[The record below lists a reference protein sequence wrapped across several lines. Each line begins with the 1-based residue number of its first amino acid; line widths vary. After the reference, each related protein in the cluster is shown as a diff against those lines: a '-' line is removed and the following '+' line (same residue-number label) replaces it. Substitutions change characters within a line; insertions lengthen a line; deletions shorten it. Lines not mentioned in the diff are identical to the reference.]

1 MKRRQERT
9 QLTEAHKKKIYL
21 FAIIVALIFIA
32 AVGYLV
38 GKPMVE
44 FVREPERFRAWVDSS
59 GFVSRVIFVGMV
71 IFQLIIALIPGE
83 PLEMGAGY
91 AFGAWEGT
99 ILCIIGCVIGSALVF
114 LFVRRF
120 GVKLVEVFFPREKI
134 RSLRF
139 LQDSR
144 RLNLLTFIVFFI
156 PGTPKD
162 LLSYFIGL
170 TDMKLG
176 TWLLI
181 TAVARIPS
189 IVTSTVTG
197 DALGLKDYQFAL
209 IAFGVTLA
217 LSLAGILVYR
227 RLSARRHPTAKEGSY
242 AQRHTDRPTDRN
254 AAHPQNRRTRG
265 CGGRVSRTVRQLQGQ
280 DRPFPLEYIESGR

>member
-1 MKRRQERT
+1 MSKERQRPEI
-9 QLTEAHKKKIYL
+9 TEAHKKKIYL
-21 FAIIVALIFIA
+21 IAIIVALVFVGV
-32 AVGYLV
+32 VGYLV
-38 GKPMVE
+38 GKPMIE

-59 GFVSRVIFVGMV
+59 GLWGRVAFVGMV
-71 IFQLIIALIPGE
+71 VLQLIIATIPGE

-91 AFGAWEGT
+91 AFGAVEGT
-99 ILCIIGCVIGSALVF
+99 LLCILGCVIGSALVF

-120 GVKLVEVFFPREKI
+120 GVKLVEVFFSREKI

-144 RLNLLTFIVFFI
+144 RLNLLTFIVCFM

-181 TAVARIPS
+181 TGVARIPS

-197 DALGLKDYQFAL
+197 DALGLQNYQFAL
-209 IAFGVTLA
+209 IAFGATLL
-217 LSLAGILVYR
+217 LSLGGILVYR
-227 RLSARRHPTAKEGSY
+227 RLSARRHP
-242 AQRHTDRPTDRN
+242 N
-254 AAHPQNRRTRG
+254 
-265 CGGRVSRTVRQLQGQ
+265 V
-280 DRPFPLEYIESGR
+280 

>member
-1 MKRRQERT
+1 MKRRQERA

-91 AFGAWEGT
+91 AFGAVEGT

-176 TWLLI
+176 TWLFI

-227 RLSARRHPTAKEGSY
+227 RLSARRHPNG
-242 AQRHTDRPTDRN
+242 
-254 AAHPQNRRTRG
+254 
-265 CGGRVSRTVRQLQGQ
+265 
-280 DRPFPLEYIESGR
+280 

>member
-1 MKRRQERT
+1 M

-59 GFVSRVIFVGMV
+59 GFMSRVIFVGMV

-91 AFGAWEGT
+91 AFGAVEGT
-99 ILCIIGCVIGSALVF
+99 ILCIIGCVIGSTLVF

-144 RLNLLTFIVFFI
+144 RLDLLTFIVFFI

-176 TWLLI
+176 TWLFI

-217 LSLAGILVYR
+217 LSLVGILVYR
-227 RLSARRHPTAKEGSY
+227 RLSARRHPNG
-242 AQRHTDRPTDRN
+242 
-254 AAHPQNRRTRG
+254 
-265 CGGRVSRTVRQLQGQ
+265 
-280 DRPFPLEYIESGR
+280 

>member
-21 FAIIVALIFIA
+21 FAIVVALLFIA

-176 TWLLI
+176 TWLFI

-227 RLSARRHPTAKEGSY
+227 RLSARRHPNG
-242 AQRHTDRPTDRN
+242 
-254 AAHPQNRRTRG
+254 
-265 CGGRVSRTVRQLQGQ
+265 
-280 DRPFPLEYIESGR
+280 

>member
-59 GFVSRVIFVGMV
+59 GFASRVIFVGMV
-71 IFQLIIALIPGE
+71 VFQLIIALIPGE

-91 AFGAWEGT
+91 AFGAVEGT

-176 TWLLI
+176 TWLCI

-227 RLSARRHPTAKEGSY
+227 RLSARRHPNG
-242 AQRHTDRPTDRN
+242 
-254 AAHPQNRRTRG
+254 
-265 CGGRVSRTVRQLQGQ
+265 
-280 DRPFPLEYIESGR
+280 

>member
-1 MKRRQERT
+1 MKRRRERA

-21 FAIIVALIFIA
+21 FAIVVALLFIA

-71 IFQLIIALIPGE
+71 VFQLIIALIPGE

-91 AFGAWEGT
+91 AFGAVEGT
-99 ILCIIGCVIGSALVF
+99 ILCIAGCVIGSALVF

-217 LSLAGILVYR
+217 LSLVGILVYR
-227 RLSARRHPTAKEGSY
+227 RLSARRHPNG
-242 AQRHTDRPTDRN
+242 
-254 AAHPQNRRTRG
+254 
-265 CGGRVSRTVRQLQGQ
+265 
-280 DRPFPLEYIESGR
+280 

>member
-59 GFVSRVIFVGMV
+59 GFASRVIFVGMV
-71 IFQLIIALIPGE
+71 VFQLIIALIPGE

-91 AFGAWEGT
+91 AFGAVEGT

-156 PGTPKD
+156 HGTPKD

-176 TWLLI
+176 TWLCI

-217 LSLAGILVYR
+217 LSLLGILVYR
-227 RLSARRHPTAKEGSY
+227 RLSARRHPNG
-242 AQRHTDRPTDRN
+242 
-254 AAHPQNRRTRG
+254 
-265 CGGRVSRTVRQLQGQ
+265 
-280 DRPFPLEYIESGR
+280 

>member
-1 MKRRQERT
+1 MKRRQERA

-21 FAIIVALIFIA
+21 FAIVVALIFIA

-91 AFGAWEGT
+91 AFGAVEGT

-227 RLSARRHPTAKEGSY
+227 RLSARRHPNG
-242 AQRHTDRPTDRN
+242 
-254 AAHPQNRRTRG
+254 
-265 CGGRVSRTVRQLQGQ
+265 
-280 DRPFPLEYIESGR
+280 

>member
-21 FAIIVALIFIA
+21 FAIIVALIFIG

-71 IFQLIIALIPGE
+71 VFQLIIALIPGE

-176 TWLLI
+176 TWLCI

-227 RLSARRHPTAKEGSY
+227 RLSARRHPNG
-242 AQRHTDRPTDRN
+242 
-254 AAHPQNRRTRG
+254 
-265 CGGRVSRTVRQLQGQ
+265 
-280 DRPFPLEYIESGR
+280 

>member
-1 MKRRQERT
+1 MKRRQERA

-21 FAIIVALIFIA
+21 FAIVVALIFIG

-71 IFQLIIALIPGE
+71 VFQLIIALIPGE

-91 AFGAWEGT
+91 AFGAVEGT

-120 GVKLVEVFFPREKI
+120 GVKLVEVFFPHEKI

-176 TWLLI
+176 TWLCI

-217 LSLAGILVYR
+217 LSLLGILVYR
-227 RLSARRHPTAKEGSY
+227 RLSARRHPNG
-242 AQRHTDRPTDRN
+242 
-254 AAHPQNRRTRG
+254 
-265 CGGRVSRTVRQLQGQ
+265 
-280 DRPFPLEYIESGR
+280 

>member
-1 MKRRQERT
+1 MKRRRERM

-38 GKPMVE
+38 GKPMIE

-91 AFGAWEGT
+91 AFGAVEGT

-176 TWLLI
+176 TWLFI

-209 IAFGVTLA
+209 IAFGATLA
-217 LSLAGILVYR
+217 LSLVGILVYR
-227 RLSARRHPTAKEGSY
+227 RLSARRHPNG
-242 AQRHTDRPTDRN
+242 
-254 AAHPQNRRTRG
+254 
-265 CGGRVSRTVRQLQGQ
+265 
-280 DRPFPLEYIESGR
+280 

>member
-1 MKRRQERT
+1 MKRRRERA

-21 FAIIVALIFIA
+21 FAIIVALLFIA

-71 IFQLIIALIPGE
+71 VFQLVIALIPGE

-91 AFGAWEGT
+91 AFGAVEGT

-144 RLNLLTFIVFFI
+144 RLDLLTFIVFFI

-176 TWLLI
+176 TWLFI

-217 LSLAGILVYR
+217 LSLVGILVYR
-227 RLSARRHPTAKEGSY
+227 RLSARRHPNG
-242 AQRHTDRPTDRN
+242 
-254 AAHPQNRRTRG
+254 
-265 CGGRVSRTVRQLQGQ
+265 
-280 DRPFPLEYIESGR
+280 

>member
-21 FAIIVALIFIA
+21 FAIVVALLFIA

-44 FVREPERFRAWVDSS
+44 FVREPERFRAWVDAA
-59 GFVSRVIFVGMV
+59 GVWGRVAFVGMV

-91 AFGAWEGT
+91 AFGAVEGT
-99 ILCIIGCVIGSALVF
+99 ILCIAGCVVGSALVF

-176 TWLLI
+176 TWLFI

-217 LSLAGILVYR
+217 LSLVGILVYR
-227 RLSARRHPTAKEGSY
+227 RLSARRHPNG
-242 AQRHTDRPTDRN
+242 
-254 AAHPQNRRTRG
+254 
-265 CGGRVSRTVRQLQGQ
+265 
-280 DRPFPLEYIESGR
+280 

>member
-1 MKRRQERT
+1 MKRKRERA

-21 FAIIVALIFIA
+21 FAIVVALLFIA

-38 GKPMVE
+38 GKPMVD

-71 IFQLIIALIPGE
+71 VFQLIIALIPGE

-91 AFGAWEGT
+91 AFGAVEGT

-217 LSLAGILVYR
+217 LSLLGILVYR
-227 RLSARRHPTAKEGSY
+227 RLSARRHPNG
-242 AQRHTDRPTDRN
+242 
-254 AAHPQNRRTRG
+254 
-265 CGGRVSRTVRQLQGQ
+265 
-280 DRPFPLEYIESGR
+280 

>member
-1 MKRRQERT
+1 MKRKRERA

-71 IFQLIIALIPGE
+71 VFQLIIALIPGE

-91 AFGAWEGT
+91 AFGAVEGT

-176 TWLLI
+176 TWLCI

-217 LSLAGILVYR
+217 LSLVGILVYR
-227 RLSARRHPTAKEGSY
+227 RLSARRHPNG
-242 AQRHTDRPTDRN
+242 
-254 AAHPQNRRTRG
+254 
-265 CGGRVSRTVRQLQGQ
+265 
-280 DRPFPLEYIESGR
+280 

>member
-1 MKRRQERT
+1 MKRRQERA

-21 FAIIVALIFIA
+21 FAIVVALLFIA

-91 AFGAWEGT
+91 AFGAVEGT

-144 RLNLLTFIVFFI
+144 RLDLLTFIVFFI

-227 RLSARRHPTAKEGSY
+227 RLSARRHPNG
-242 AQRHTDRPTDRN
+242 
-254 AAHPQNRRTRG
+254 
-265 CGGRVSRTVRQLQGQ
+265 
-280 DRPFPLEYIESGR
+280 

>member
-38 GKPMVE
+38 GKPMIE
-44 FVREPERFRAWVDSS
+44 FVREPERFRAWVDAA
-59 GFVSRVIFVGMV
+59 GVWGRVAFVGMV

-91 AFGAWEGT
+91 AFGAVEGT
-99 ILCIIGCVIGSALVF
+99 ILCIAGCVVGSALVF

-197 DALGLKDYQFAL
+197 DALGLKNYQFAI
-209 IAFGVTLA
+209 IAFGATLL
-217 LSLAGILVYR
+217 LSLVGILVYR
-227 RLSARRHPTAKEGSY
+227 RLSARRHPNG
-242 AQRHTDRPTDRN
+242 
-254 AAHPQNRRTRG
+254 
-265 CGGRVSRTVRQLQGQ
+265 
-280 DRPFPLEYIESGR
+280 

>member
-71 IFQLIIALIPGE
+71 VFQLIIALIPGE

-91 AFGAWEGT
+91 AFGAVEGT

-144 RLNLLTFIVFFI
+144 RLDLLTFIVFFI

-176 TWLLI
+176 TWLFI

-217 LSLAGILVYR
+217 LSLLGILVYR
-227 RLSARRHPTAKEGSY
+227 RLSARRHPNG
-242 AQRHTDRPTDRN
+242 
-254 AAHPQNRRTRG
+254 
-265 CGGRVSRTVRQLQGQ
+265 
-280 DRPFPLEYIESGR
+280 

>member
-38 GKPMVE
+38 GKPMIE

-71 IFQLIIALIPGE
+71 VFQLIIALIPGE

-91 AFGAWEGT
+91 AFGAVEGT

-197 DALGLKDYQFAL
+197 DALGLKNYQFAI
-209 IAFGVTLA
+209 IAFGATLL
-217 LSLAGILVYR
+217 LSLVGILVYR
-227 RLSARRHPTAKEGSY
+227 RLSARRHPNG
-242 AQRHTDRPTDRN
+242 
-254 AAHPQNRRTRG
+254 
-265 CGGRVSRTVRQLQGQ
+265 
-280 DRPFPLEYIESGR
+280 

>member
-1 MKRRQERT
+1 MSKERQRPEI
-9 QLTEAHKKKIYL
+9 TEAHKKKIYL
-21 FAIIVALIFIA
+21 IAIIVALVFVGV
-32 AVGYLV
+32 VGYLV
-38 GKPMVE
+38 GKPMIE

-59 GFVSRVIFVGMV
+59 GLWGRVAFVGMV
-71 IFQLIIALIPGE
+71 VFQLIIAIIPGE

-91 AFGAWEGT
+91 AFGAVEGT
-99 ILCIIGCVIGSALVF
+99 LLCILGCVIGSALVF

-120 GVKLVEVFFPREKI
+120 GVKLVEVFFSREKI

-144 RLNLLTFIVFFI
+144 RLNLLNFIVFFI

-181 TAVARIPS
+181 TGVARIPS

-197 DALGLKDYQFAL
+197 DALGLQNYQFAL
-209 IAFGVTLA
+209 IAFGATLL
-217 LSLAGILVYR
+217 LSLGGILVYR
-227 RLSARRHPTAKEGSY
+227 RLSARRHP
-242 AQRHTDRPTDRN
+242 N
-254 AAHPQNRRTRG
+254 
-265 CGGRVSRTVRQLQGQ
+265 V
-280 DRPFPLEYIESGR
+280 

>member
-38 GKPMVE
+38 GKPMIE

-176 TWLLI
+176 TWLFI

-209 IAFGVTLA
+209 IAFGATLA
-217 LSLAGILVYR
+217 LSLVGILVYR
-227 RLSARRHPTAKEGSY
+227 RLSARRHPNG
-242 AQRHTDRPTDRN
+242 
-254 AAHPQNRRTRG
+254 
-265 CGGRVSRTVRQLQGQ
+265 
-280 DRPFPLEYIESGR
+280 

>member
-1 MKRRQERT
+1 MKRIQERT

-21 FAIIVALIFIA
+21 FAIIVALIFIG

-71 IFQLIIALIPGE
+71 VFQLIIALIPGE

-91 AFGAWEGT
+91 AFGAVEGT

-176 TWLLI
+176 TWLFI

-197 DALGLKDYQFAL
+197 DALGLKNYQFAL

-217 LSLAGILVYR
+217 LSLLGILVYR
-227 RLSARRHPTAKEGSY
+227 RLSARRHPNG
-242 AQRHTDRPTDRN
+242 
-254 AAHPQNRRTRG
+254 
-265 CGGRVSRTVRQLQGQ
+265 
-280 DRPFPLEYIESGR
+280 

>member
-1 MKRRQERT
+1 MKRRQERA

-21 FAIIVALIFIA
+21 FAIVVALIFIG

-59 GFVSRVIFVGMV
+59 GFASRVIFVGMV
-71 IFQLIIALIPGE
+71 VFQLIIALIPGE

-91 AFGAWEGT
+91 AFGAVEGT

-176 TWLLI
+176 TWLFI

-227 RLSARRHPTAKEGSY
+227 RLSARRHPNG
-242 AQRHTDRPTDRN
+242 
-254 AAHPQNRRTRG
+254 
-265 CGGRVSRTVRQLQGQ
+265 
-280 DRPFPLEYIESGR
+280 

>member
-1 MKRRQERT
+1 MSKERQRPEI
-9 QLTEAHKKKIYL
+9 TEAHKKKIYL
-21 FAIIVALIFIA
+21 IAIIVALVFVGV
-32 AVGYLV
+32 VGYLV
-38 GKPMVE
+38 GKPMIE

-59 GFVSRVIFVGMV
+59 GLWGRVAFVGMV
-71 IFQLIIALIPGE
+71 VFQLIIAIIPGE

-91 AFGAWEGT
+91 AFGAVEGT
-99 ILCIIGCVIGSALVF
+99 LLCILGCVIGSALVF

-120 GVKLVEVFFPREKI
+120 GVKLVEVFFSREKI

-181 TAVARIPS
+181 TGVARIPS
-189 IVTSTVTG
+189 IVPSTVTG
-197 DALGLKDYQFAL
+197 DALGLQNYQFAL
-209 IAFGVTLA
+209 IAFGATLL
-217 LSLAGILVYR
+217 LSLGGILVYR
-227 RLSARRHPTAKEGSY
+227 RLSARRHP
-242 AQRHTDRPTDRN
+242 N
-254 AAHPQNRRTRG
+254 A
-265 CGGRVSRTVRQLQGQ
+265 
-280 DRPFPLEYIESGR
+280 

>member
-1 MKRRQERT
+1 MKRKRERA

-21 FAIIVALIFIA
+21 FAIVVALLFIA

-59 GFVSRVIFVGMV
+59 GFVSRVVFVGMV
-71 IFQLIIALIPGE
+71 VFQLIIALIPGE

-91 AFGAWEGT
+91 AFGAVEGT
-99 ILCIIGCVIGSALVF
+99 ILCIIGCVVGSALVF

-227 RLSARRHPTAKEGSY
+227 RLSARRHPNG
-242 AQRHTDRPTDRN
+242 
-254 AAHPQNRRTRG
+254 
-265 CGGRVSRTVRQLQGQ
+265 
-280 DRPFPLEYIESGR
+280 

>member
-1 MKRRQERT
+1 MKRKRERA

-21 FAIIVALIFIA
+21 FAIVVALLFIA

-91 AFGAWEGT
+91 AFGAVEGT

-176 TWLLI
+176 TWLFI

-217 LSLAGILVYR
+217 LSLLGILVYR
-227 RLSARRHPTAKEGSY
+227 RLSARRHPNG
-242 AQRHTDRPTDRN
+242 
-254 AAHPQNRRTRG
+254 
-265 CGGRVSRTVRQLQGQ
+265 
-280 DRPFPLEYIESGR
+280 

>member
-1 MKRRQERT
+1 MKRKRERA

-21 FAIIVALIFIA
+21 FAIVVALLFIA

-91 AFGAWEGT
+91 AFGAVEGT

-176 TWLLI
+176 TWLCI

-217 LSLAGILVYR
+217 LSLLGILVYR
-227 RLSARRHPTAKEGSY
+227 RLSARRHPNG
-242 AQRHTDRPTDRN
+242 
-254 AAHPQNRRTRG
+254 
-265 CGGRVSRTVRQLQGQ
+265 
-280 DRPFPLEYIESGR
+280 

>member
-1 MKRRQERT
+1 MKRKRERA

-21 FAIIVALIFIA
+21 FAIVVALIFIG

-176 TWLLI
+176 TWLFI

-227 RLSARRHPTAKEGSY
+227 RLSARRHPNG
-242 AQRHTDRPTDRN
+242 
-254 AAHPQNRRTRG
+254 
-265 CGGRVSRTVRQLQGQ
+265 
-280 DRPFPLEYIESGR
+280 

>member
-71 IFQLIIALIPGE
+71 VFQLIIALIPGE

-91 AFGAWEGT
+91 AFGAVEGT

-176 TWLLI
+176 TWLCI

-227 RLSARRHPTAKEGSY
+227 RLSARRHPNG
-242 AQRHTDRPTDRN
+242 
-254 AAHPQNRRTRG
+254 
-265 CGGRVSRTVRQLQGQ
+265 
-280 DRPFPLEYIESGR
+280 

>member
-1 MKRRQERT
+1 MSKERQRPEI
-9 QLTEAHKKKIYL
+9 TEAHKKKIYL
-21 FAIIVALIFIA
+21 IAIIVALVFVGV
-32 AVGYLV
+32 VGYLV
-38 GKPMVE
+38 GKPMIE

-59 GFVSRVIFVGMV
+59 GFISRVIFVGMV
-71 IFQLIIALIPGE
+71 VFQLIIALIPGE

-91 AFGAWEGT
+91 AFGAVEGT

-217 LSLAGILVYR
+217 LSLLGILVYR
-227 RLSARRHPTAKEGSY
+227 RLSARRHPNG
-242 AQRHTDRPTDRN
+242 
-254 AAHPQNRRTRG
+254 
-265 CGGRVSRTVRQLQGQ
+265 
-280 DRPFPLEYIESGR
+280 

>member
-1 MKRRQERT
+1 MKRKRERA

-21 FAIIVALIFIA
+21 FAIVVALLFIA

-71 IFQLIIALIPGE
+71 VFQLVIALIPGE

-91 AFGAWEGT
+91 AFGAVEGT

-144 RLNLLTFIVFFI
+144 RLDLLTFIVFFI

-227 RLSARRHPTAKEGSY
+227 RLSARRHPNG
-242 AQRHTDRPTDRN
+242 
-254 AAHPQNRRTRG
+254 
-265 CGGRVSRTVRQLQGQ
+265 
-280 DRPFPLEYIESGR
+280 

>member
-1 MKRRQERT
+1 MKRRQERA

-21 FAIIVALIFIA
+21 FAIVVALIFIA

-91 AFGAWEGT
+91 AFGAVEGT

-197 DALGLKDYQFAL
+197 DALGLQNYQFAL
-209 IAFGVTLA
+209 IAFGATLL
-217 LSLAGILVYR
+217 LSLGGILVYR
-227 RLSARRHPTAKEGSY
+227 RLSARRHPNG
-242 AQRHTDRPTDRN
+242 
-254 AAHPQNRRTRG
+254 
-265 CGGRVSRTVRQLQGQ
+265 
-280 DRPFPLEYIESGR
+280 

>member
-1 MKRRQERT
+1 MKRKRERA

-21 FAIIVALIFIA
+21 FAIVVALLFIA

-71 IFQLIIALIPGE
+71 VFQLIIALIPGE

-91 AFGAWEGT
+91 AFGAVEGT

-176 TWLLI
+176 TWLFI

-227 RLSARRHPTAKEGSY
+227 RLSARRHPNG
-242 AQRHTDRPTDRN
+242 
-254 AAHPQNRRTRG
+254 
-265 CGGRVSRTVRQLQGQ
+265 
-280 DRPFPLEYIESGR
+280 

>member
-38 GKPMVE
+38 GKPMIE

-71 IFQLIIALIPGE
+71 VFQLIIALIPGE

-91 AFGAWEGT
+91 AFGAVEGT

-227 RLSARRHPTAKEGSY
+227 RLSARRHPNG
-242 AQRHTDRPTDRN
+242 
-254 AAHPQNRRTRG
+254 
-265 CGGRVSRTVRQLQGQ
+265 
-280 DRPFPLEYIESGR
+280 

>member
-1 MKRRQERT
+1 MKRRRERM

-170 TDMKLG
+170 TDMKMR

-181 TAVARIPS
+181 TGVARIPS

-227 RLSARRHPTAKEGSY
+227 RLSARRHPNG
-242 AQRHTDRPTDRN
+242 
-254 AAHPQNRRTRG
+254 
-265 CGGRVSRTVRQLQGQ
+265 
-280 DRPFPLEYIESGR
+280 

>member
-1 MKRRQERT
+1 MSKERQRPEI
-9 QLTEAHKKKIYL
+9 TEAHKKKIYL
-21 FAIIVALIFIA
+21 IAIIVALVFVGV
-32 AVGYLV
+32 VGYLV
-38 GKPMVE
+38 GKPMIE

-59 GFVSRVIFVGMV
+59 GLWGRVAFVGMV
-71 IFQLIIALIPGE
+71 VFQLIIAIIPGE

-91 AFGAWEGT
+91 AFGAVEGT
-99 ILCIIGCVIGSALVF
+99 LLCILGCAIGSALVF

-120 GVKLVEVFFPREKI
+120 GVKLVEVFFSREKI

-181 TAVARIPS
+181 TGVARIPS

-197 DALGLKDYQFAL
+197 DALGLQNYQFAL
-209 IAFGVTLA
+209 IAFGATLL
-217 LSLAGILVYR
+217 LSLGGILVYR
-227 RLSARRHPTAKEGSY
+227 RLSARRHP
-242 AQRHTDRPTDRN
+242 N
-254 AAHPQNRRTRG
+254 
-265 CGGRVSRTVRQLQGQ
+265 V
-280 DRPFPLEYIESGR
+280 

>member
-1 MKRRQERT
+1 MKRRQERA

-21 FAIIVALIFIA
+21 FAIIVALIFIG

-71 IFQLIIALIPGE
+71 VFQLIIALIPGE

-91 AFGAWEGT
+91 AFGALEGT
-99 ILCIIGCVIGSALVF
+99 LLCIIGCVIGSALVF

-176 TWLLI
+176 TWLCI

-227 RLSARRHPTAKEGSY
+227 RLSARRHPNG
-242 AQRHTDRPTDRN
+242 
-254 AAHPQNRRTRG
+254 
-265 CGGRVSRTVRQLQGQ
+265 
-280 DRPFPLEYIESGR
+280 

>member
-1 MKRRQERT
+1 MKRRQERA

-21 FAIIVALIFIA
+21 FAIIVALVFIA

-38 GKPMVE
+38 GKPMIE

-91 AFGAWEGT
+91 AFGAVEGT

-217 LSLAGILVYR
+217 LSLVGILVYR
-227 RLSARRHPTAKEGSY
+227 RLSARRHPNG
-242 AQRHTDRPTDRN
+242 
-254 AAHPQNRRTRG
+254 
-265 CGGRVSRTVRQLQGQ
+265 
-280 DRPFPLEYIESGR
+280 